1 MKPTPQISFKQSK
14 RRNFPLTDYQFQS
27 TADLRANA
35 PAIRQKSI
43 SELRTFR
50 KVSSEFLATETSRDY
65 VIEFLLFAL
74 ITGISAWPIVSTIA
88 AMARLVANY

>member
-1 MKPTPQISFKQSK
+1 MKPTPQITDTKQ
-14 RRNFPLTDYQFQS
+14 RNFPLTDYQFQS
-27 TADLRANA
+27 TVDLRTSA

-50 KVSSEFLATETSRDY
+50 KVSREFFATETRREY

-74 ITGISAWPIVSTIA
+74 ITGISAWPIVSNIA
-88 AMARLVANY
+88 AMARMLRNY